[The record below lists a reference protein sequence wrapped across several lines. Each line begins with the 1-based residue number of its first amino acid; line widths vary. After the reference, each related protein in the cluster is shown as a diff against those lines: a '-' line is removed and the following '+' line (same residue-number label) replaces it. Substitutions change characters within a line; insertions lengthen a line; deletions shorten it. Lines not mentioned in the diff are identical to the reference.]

1 MLQVEFRVGS
11 SVPPDLHIRAM
22 PVYSEAAHFREPVRR
37 CPNHA
42 SAADPTNT
50 NFPHPRHLVRVDTE
64 TSRYEEDEASG
75 RLSVIFPVQ
84 PPHEVSSNFLLIIE
98 LRTNDEPSRNFKFHN
113 HGECPY

>member
-22 PVYSEAAHFREPVRR
+22 PVYSEAAHFREAVRR

-42 SAADPTNT
+42 SAADPTNA
-50 NFPHPRHLVRVDTE
+50 NFPHPRHLVRADTE

-84 PPHEVSSNFLLIIE
+84 PPHEVSSSSSSSAIFYE
-98 LRTNDEPSRNFKFHN
+98 
-113 HGECPY
+113 

>member
-11 SVPPDLHIRAM
+11 CVPPDLHIRAM
-22 PVYSEAAHFREPVRR
+22 PVYSEAAHFREAVRR

-42 SAADPTNT
+42 SAADPTNA
-50 NFPHPRHLVRVDTE
+50 NFPHPRHLVRADTE

-84 PPHEVSSNFLLIIE
+84 PPHWPCSSSSSSTQRPPILHTLS
-98 LRTNDEPSRNFKFHN
+98 LRGR
-113 HGECPY
+113 G